1 MSTRRAGRRLLSVLA
16 AAGVVVLSATSMA
29 QQPASTQ
36 RPTAK
41 WTAPRTPWGDPD
53 LQGIYTNKDENNTP
67 FERPAE
73 LAGKRLA
80 DFGEK
85 EMVELRKQRQDA
97 AIRQARSIG
106 GTAEEDTGAGPA
118 HWYEHLEAENAQ
130 PWLVIDPEDGRV
142 PPLTAAARER
152 AAARQAARRGRGP
165 ADSYTDRSIYDRCIS
180 RGVPDTMRPII
191 YGASYDI
198 TQAPGYVVIR
208 YEMVHEARVIP
219 LDRRPKL
226 SPVIRQYMGDSRGW
240 WEGDTL
246 VVETTNVHD
255 NMNYR
260 GATSGLKVTER
271 FTPVGPDRISWE
283 ARAEDPTTWEHPWAI
298 RMPLKRD
305 DTQAIF
311 EFACHEGNRGL
322 ENILRAARAED
333 ARRK

>member
-1 MSTRRAGRRLLSVLA
+1 M
-16 AAGVVVLSATSMA
+16 VLSAAGAVLLAATPMA
-29 QQPASTQ
+29 EQRASTQ
-36 RPTAK
+36 PRTAK
-41 WTAPRTPWGDPD
+41 WTAPRTPWGEPD

-67 FERPAE
+67 FERPPE
-73 LAGKRLA
+73 LAGKRMA

-85 EMVELRKQRQDA
+85 EMAALSKHRQEA
-97 AIRQARSIG
+97 AVRQAPSIG
-106 GTAEEDTGAGPA
+106 GTAEEDTGAGPP
-118 HWYEHLEAENAQ
+118 HWYEHFDAQNAQ

-142 PPLTAAARER
+142 PPLTVAAKER
-152 AAARQAARRGRGP
+152 AAAREAARRGRGP

-180 RGVPDTMRPII
+180 RGVPDSMRPII

-219 LDRRPKL
+219 LDGRPKL

-246 VVETTNVHD
+246 VVETTNIHD

-283 ARAEDPTTWEHPWAI
+283 ARMEDPTTWERPWRI

-305 DTQAIF
+305 DTQVIY

-322 ENILRAARAED
+322 ENILKGARAEE
-333 ARRK
+333 ARKN